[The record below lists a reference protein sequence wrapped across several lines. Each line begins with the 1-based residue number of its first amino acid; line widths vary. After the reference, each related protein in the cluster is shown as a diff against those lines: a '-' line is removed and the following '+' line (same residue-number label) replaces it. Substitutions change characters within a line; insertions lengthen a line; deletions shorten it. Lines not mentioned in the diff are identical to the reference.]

1 VPHPARVY
9 NAWLGGKDHHAADR
23 HAANEVMR
31 RSPQVVAGALAN
43 RHFLARVVRFLT
55 AECGIRQFIDI
66 GTGLPAPDNTHEVAQ
81 RITPASQI
89 VYVDN
94 DPVVLTHA
102 RALLTS
108 TPQGTC
114 DYIDTDLRDTTAILR
129 GAARTLDLARPAAV
143 LLLAV
148 LHFVPDADGPAGIV
162 AALAAAL
169 APGSYIAISHLTADF
184 APATVTAG
192 VNAYNTL
199 VPQPITART
208 LTQVTALFAG
218 LPLIPPGVVP
228 LTGWHPDLRDP
239 SPPDCDLYAGLAR
252 TPDGAHDHRT

>member
-1 VPHPARVY
+1 
-9 NAWLGGKDHHAADR
+9 
-23 HAANEVMR
+23 M
-31 RSPQVVAGALAN
+31 LA
-43 RHFLARVVRFLT
+43 
-55 AECGIRQFIDI
+55 
-66 GTGLPAPDNTHEVAQ
+66 
-81 RITPASQI
+81 
-89 VYVDN
+89 
-94 DPVVLTHA
+94 HA

-199 VPQPITART
+199 VPQPITPRT
-208 LTQVTALFAG
+208 HAQVTGLFAG
-218 LPLIPPGVVP
+218 LPLIEPGVIP

-239 SPPDCDLYAGLAR
+239 SPPDCDLYAGVAR
-252 TPDGAHDHRT
+252 TPDGARDRRA